1 MRINEL
7 YIIIKL
13 GRERCPQ
20 RSEKRFDLCR
30 IGTEPI
36 RRRRM
41 ICYSFFKMIYDSY
54 LKNGVSKPRPTVNT
68 AKHIIS
74 AFGAIWAS
82 SAIEAYSLVFMDF
95 L

>member
-1 MRINEL
+1 
-7 YIIIKL
+7 
-13 GRERCPQ
+13 
-20 RSEKRFDLCR
+20 
-30 IGTEPI
+30 
-36 RRRRM
+36 M
-41 ICYSFFKMIYDSY
+41 ICYSFFKVIYDSY